1 MDSSAV
7 TPSGPT
13 QSRRTGVPPKR
24 LARPGSN
31 PRSWRQVNSVLKT
44 KATVNRYRLTIYFVL
59 TALLSITVA
68 LLVVNQV
75 IGKITEENL
84 TWMAEKNAVRNSI
97 HMQAMLR
104 GSASG
109 MHHTGMQMADMSAEG
124 MMTEGMQHNGMPMA
138 DMPAEGLMTEGM
150 QHNGMPMAD
159 MPAEGLMTEGMNEEA
174 VVQDEPLSLEF
185 LAGPEG
191 LSGQY
196 SGLVHGLD
204 LVGLELLDLEHNS
217 LWSSDPQI
225 QLPSPATTSHYQ
237 LAVQGEISS
246 ELVRGVDLRPLN
258 QASPTRDLLDVYLP
272 LRSTAD
278 GPVVGV
284 LKLSRDVTQGVAI
297 QVDQVKGSV
306 LRVTVGTLAG
316 LFLVLLGF
324 IIVADTGANRSR
336 RRELALVQDQLAV
349 RELAERQLT
358 SSLEEKGVLLKEIH
372 HRVKNNG

>member
-1 MDSSAV
+1 M
-7 TPSGPT
+7 
-13 QSRRTGVPPKR
+13 
-24 LARPGSN
+24 
-31 PRSWRQVNSVLKT
+31 
-44 KATVNRYRLTIYFVL
+44 NRYRLTIYFVL

-124 MMTEGMQHNGMPMA
+124 MITE
-138 DMPAEGLMTEGM
+138 DMPAEGMMTEGM

-272 LRSTAD
+272 LRSTVD

>member
-1 MDSSAV
+1 M
-7 TPSGPT
+7 
-13 QSRRTGVPPKR
+13 
-24 LARPGSN
+24 
-31 PRSWRQVNSVLKT
+31 
-44 KATVNRYRLTIYFVL
+44 NRYRLTIYFVL

-109 MHHTGMQMADMSAEG
+109 MHHTGMQMADMSAEGMITEDMPAEG

>member
-1 MDSSAV
+1 M
-7 TPSGPT
+7 
-13 QSRRTGVPPKR
+13 
-24 LARPGSN
+24 
-31 PRSWRQVNSVLKT
+31 
-44 KATVNRYRLTIYFVL
+44 NRYRLTIYFVL

-68 LLVVNQV
+68 LLVINQV

-124 MMTEGMQHNGMPMA
+124 MITEDMQHSGMPMADMPAEGMITKDMQYSGMPMADMPAEGIMTEGMQHNGMPMA
-138 DMPAEGLMTEGM
+138 DMPAEGLMTGGM

-372 HRVKNNG
+372 HRVKNNMQLISS

>member
-1 MDSSAV
+1 M
-7 TPSGPT
+7 
-13 QSRRTGVPPKR
+13 
-24 LARPGSN
+24 
-31 PRSWRQVNSVLKT
+31 
-44 KATVNRYRLTIYFVL
+44 NRYRLTIYFVL

-109 MHHTGMQMADMSAEG
+109 MHHTGMQMADMSAEGMITEDMPAEG

-272 LRSTAD
+272 LRSTVD

-306 LRVTVGTLAG
+306 LRVTVARNLAG
-316 LFLVLLGF
+316 NLDSPQTVIF
-324 IIVADTGANRSR
+324 I
-336 RRELALVQDQLAV
+336 
-349 RELAERQLT
+349 T
-358 SSLEEKGVLLKEIH
+358 SIIDEIA
-372 HRVKNNG
+372 GDST